1 MIEKKNLYIAN
12 FNCTFSKNKKN
23 EPLLSYFETIVLP
36 AFKQGIIYKNTRAG
50 NEFLFEDVE
59 LSIKNGVFVLV
70 GLIVKRTHLEIKS
83 RYNDKG
89 ELMATND
96 KVPSDPFSYFII
108 NLQNHRMALVKNQ
121 KGSPTVS
128 DFDKSASHVLS
139 RYVSEYNNSISN
151 NENKL
156 PKPILNV
163 VTVPNTGKIE
173 EELEKI
179 EKIESAVLR
188 FYPLNGD
195 ISTNELFNE
204 LREMLDEVD
213 SKTGSTQFNNPQ
225 NHRKITEILKDT
237 KGTVRPTLKVIYGN
251 GSKRTLRENDFSEST
266 KIDLDDAAPFHDNMN
281 EISGKVIN
289 QSQYNETSEENNS
302 IYQRYFS
309 KLEQIFKRKLEEK

>member
-12 FNCTFSKNKKN
+12 FNCTFSKDKKN
-23 EPLLSYFETIVLP
+23 EPLLSNFEKILLP
-36 AFKQGIIYKNTRAG
+36 AFTQGIIYKNSKTG

-59 LSIKNGVFVLV
+59 LSLKNGIFVLV
-70 GLIVKRTHLEIKS
+70 GLIVKRTHLEIKT
-83 RYNDKG
+83 RYNDSG
-89 ELMATND
+89 ELITTND
-96 KVPSDPFSYFII
+96 LVPSDPFSYFII

-128 DFDKSASHVLS
+128 DFDKLASHILS
-139 RYVSEYNNSISN
+139 TYVREYNNSVS
-151 NENKL
+151 ESKL
-156 PKPILNV
+156 PKPNLNV
-163 VTVPNTGKIE
+163 VTVPHSGKIE
-173 EELEKI
+173 EELKKI
-179 EKIESAVLR
+179 KKIESAVLR

-237 KGTVRPTLKVIYGN
+237 KGTVRPTLRVIYGN

-289 QSQYNETSEENNS
+289 QPQYNETSEENAS

-309 KLEQIFKRKLEEK
+309 KLEHIFKRKLEEK